1 MQRKQEPMPEPNDE
15 SFDKTKKVKPLTAKV
30 EPSQEL
36 QETEKEEET
45 SAEQSL
51 PNANSPNKLP
61 NEHSNPETSSV
72 LQQSRGSLIE
82 YFSNIEKDI
91 SFCSKQSIPNF

>member
-1 MQRKQEPMPEPNDE
+1 MPRKQEPMPEPNDE

-36 QETEKEEET
+36 QETEKEEEI

-51 PNANSPNKLP
+51 PNANSSNKPP

>member
-1 MQRKQEPMPEPNDE
+1 MPEPNDE